1 MICLSV
7 KHNVICRFFWA
18 PRHHKASHGVSV
30 EARNYNEK
38 NVDLSGPFVTYS
50 YDLIS
55 MSWNCLLDTTIFSFC
70 VIVIGNWDYST
81 TILKWD
87 ISWHHYHMS
96 GISWLWLLYTA
107 FTEDIFKYTATL
119 EIANTQFIN
128 TIKMWIDVVQG
139 KCRVN
144 KKIGSTR
151 NFSVDISFI

>member
-1 MICLSV
+1 MRYLF
-7 KHNVICRFFWA
+7 R
-18 PRHHKASHGVSV
+18 
-30 EARNYNEK
+30 
-38 NVDLSGPFVTYS
+38 
-50 YDLIS
+50 
-55 MSWNCLLDTTIFSFC
+55 DTT
-70 VIVIGNWDYST
+70 
-81 TILKWD
+81 TICPGF
-87 ISWHHYHMS
+87 HAY
-96 GISWLWLLYTA
+96 LWLLYTA

>member
-1 MICLSV
+1 MCHEEQWCVCLWN
-7 KHNVICRFFWA
+7 NVICRFFWA
-18 PRHHKASHGVSV
+18 PRHQKASHGVSV

-38 NVDLSGPFVTYS
+38 NVDLSEPF
-50 YDLIS
+50 DLVS
-55 MSWNCLLDTTIFSFC
+55 MCWNCLLDTTIFSFC
-70 VIVIGNWDYST
+70 VILIGKWEYST

-87 ISWHHYHMS
+87 ISWHHYQMS

-107 FTEDIFKYTATL
+107 FTEDIFKCTATL

-144 KKIGSTR
+144 KKNGSTR
-151 NFSVDISFI
+151 NFSVDISFM